1 MAAFGTLVLVYVSIA
16 YMRGIVPILFSLA
29 LFGACWGTRA
39 VTEWTTL
46 ANTVTAETKAMAMSY
61 LQSIWGVGATLG
73 SLMVGLVGGTLPFST
88 IFLMLALINV
98 PALPAIYFMK
108 ESEAE

>member
-1 MAAFGTLVLVYVSIA
+1 
-16 YMRGIVPILFSLA
+16 
-29 LFGACWGTRA
+29 
-39 VTEWTTL
+39 
-46 ANTVTAETKAMAMSY
+46 
-61 LQSIWGVGATLG
+61 
-73 SLMVGLVGGTLPFST
+73 MVGLVGGTLPFST